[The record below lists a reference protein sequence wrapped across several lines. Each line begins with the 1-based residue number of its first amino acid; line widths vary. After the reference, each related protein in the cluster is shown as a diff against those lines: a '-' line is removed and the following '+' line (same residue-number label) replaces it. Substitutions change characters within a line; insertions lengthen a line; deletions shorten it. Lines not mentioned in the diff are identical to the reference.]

1 MKIQNFDSAWTVESD
16 DDISKNL
23 QRKAPS
29 IRSNNS
35 SLRSNNSS
43 FYEEA
48 MIINSV
54 TNEKDPT
61 LANLTL
67 INGIK
72 ACFEKFQKVLEAF
85 LNLIS

>member
-29 IRSNNS
+29 I
-35 SLRSNNSS
+35 RSNNSS

-72 ACFEKFQKVLEAF
+72 ACFEKFQKVLEPF
-85 LNLIS
+85 